1 MNTQPMFK
9 ENGDGYDIS
18 AAGVVLIMAEIV
30 YGDDAETS
38 AEGMRK
44 STALLNAV
52 LTAAHDGGYKQCDIL
67 RTLLARNQPDRR
79 VMAMVQAAC
88 NAAGD
93 AAMHEVFARVR
104 L

>member
-18 AAGVVLIMAEIV
+18 AAGVVLIVAGIV

-44 STALLNAV
+44 STALLDGV
-52 LTAAHDGGYKQCDIL
+52 LTAAHAGGYRQCDIL

-79 VMAMVQAAC
+79 VMLMVQAAC

-93 AAMHEVFARVR
+93 TAMRDVLVSMR